1 MIIYLILISGWHCV
15 IFQHL
20 LAHSVMSGL
29 TLSQISVFDTSVLCC
44 VCVIPTLR
52 LWGGEKQTS
61 MGPW

>member
-52 LWGGEKQTS
+52 L
-61 MGPW
+61 